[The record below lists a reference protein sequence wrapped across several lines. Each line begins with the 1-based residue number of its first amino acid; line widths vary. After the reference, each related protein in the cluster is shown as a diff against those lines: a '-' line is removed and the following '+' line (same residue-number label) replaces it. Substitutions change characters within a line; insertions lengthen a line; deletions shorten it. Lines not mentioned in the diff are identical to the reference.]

1 MQQNALARKIFE
13 RSFEELP
20 KQEIV
25 PELYVAFAK
34 FEEKCGEMERCR
46 HIYKFALEK
55 IPKEEAKELYREFIA
70 FEKQHGSREGIE
82 DVIMNKRRFQYEA
95 QLKSSPKDY
104 DIWFDYIRLE
114 ESVGDHDRIREVYER
129 AIANIPPSQEKKHWR
144 RYIYLWINYALFE
157 ELVAK
162 DVERTRAVYKTCLRV
177 LPHKKFT
184 FAKIWTLFAH
194 FEIRQKQLKVARK
207 IFGQAI
213 GRCPKDR
220 LFKEYI
226 QLELNLGDFE
236 RCRILYEKYL
246 EFAPQNCLTWIK
258 FAELETTLNEFDRTR
273 ALYELGVSQE
283 ILDKPELLWKSYI
296 DFEIS
301 QKCFDKTRALYERLL
316 ERTSHIKV
324 LISFAKFEESVNN
337 TEGARDVYNR
347 AYKSTREQQRN
358 EECVLVLEDWLRFE
372 KSLKNNDSKNV
383 DEVEKKMPRKIKKKR
398 MLQLDDGTDAGWEEY
413 HDYIF
418 PDDEKAS
425 SGLKMLELAHKWKA
439 GMLGSMN
446 NSNGGGDN
454 AEDEND
460 DGEIDLGDL

>member
-20 KQEIV
+20 NQEIV

-34 FEEKCGEMERCR
+34 FEERCGEMERCR
-46 HIYKFALEK
+46 HIYKFALDK

-114 ESVGDHDRIREVYER
+114 ESVGDYDRVREVYER
-129 AIANIPPSQEKKHWR
+129 AIANIPPSKEKKHWR

-194 FEIRQKQLKVARK
+194 FEIRQKRLTVARK

-220 LFKEYI
+220 IFKEYVDLI
-226 QLELNLGDFE
+226 DRITDHITHFKSPDSSLN
-236 RCRILYEKYL
+236 INK
-246 EFAPQNCLTWIK
+246 I
-258 FAELETTLNEFDRTR
+258 
-273 ALYELGVSQE
+273 
-283 ILDKPELLWKSYI
+283 
-296 DFEIS
+296 
-301 QKCFDKTRALYERLL
+301 
-316 ERTSHIKV
+316 
-324 LISFAKFEESVNN
+324 NN
-337 TEGARDVYNR
+337 
-347 AYKSTREQQRN
+347 
-358 EECVLVLEDWLRFE
+358 
-372 KSLKNNDSKNV
+372 KN
-383 DEVEKKMPRKIKKKR
+383 
-398 MLQLDDGTDAGWEEY
+398 QTAGTY
-413 HDYIF
+413 
-418 PDDEKAS
+418 
-425 SGLKMLELAHKWKA
+425 
-439 GMLGSMN
+439 
-446 NSNGGGDN
+446 NSN
-454 AEDEND
+454 
-460 DGEIDLGDL
+460 

>member
-1 MQQNALARKIFE
+1 M
-13 RSFEELP
+13 
-20 KQEIV
+20 
-25 PELYVAFAK
+25 
-34 FEEKCGEMERCR
+34 
-46 HIYKFALEK
+46 
-55 IPKEEAKELYREFIA
+55 
-70 FEKQHGSREGIE
+70 
-82 DVIMNKRRFQYEA
+82 
-95 QLKSSPKDY
+95 
-104 DIWFDYIRLE
+104 
-114 ESVGDHDRIREVYER
+114 
-129 AIANIPPSQEKKHWR
+129 
-144 RYIYLWINYALFE
+144 
-157 ELVAK
+157 
-162 DVERTRAVYKTCLRV
+162 
-177 LPHKKFT
+177 
-184 FAKIWTLFAH
+184 
-194 FEIRQKQLKVARK
+194 
-207 IFGQAI
+207 
-213 GRCPKDR
+213 
-220 LFKEYI
+220 
-226 QLELNLGDFE
+226 
-236 RCRILYEKYL
+236 YEKYL

-258 FAELETTLNEFDRTR
+258 YAELETTLNEFDRTR

-301 QKCFDKTRALYERLL
+301 QKCFEKTRELYERLL